1 MKYDF
6 DIDLETKNSL
16 SIIINRIKPNSMVLE
31 FGPANGR
38 MTRYLKEVLNCKVYA
53 VEIDKEA
60 AKDAKRY
67 CEKILV
73 DDVEKY
79 TWLEVYKD
87 LEFDYIVFAD
97 VLEHLYYPE
106 KVLKESKLLLKDEI
120 DGKVIISE

>member
-106 KVLKESKLLLKDEI
+106 KVLKESKLLLTLI
-120 DGKVIISE
+120 